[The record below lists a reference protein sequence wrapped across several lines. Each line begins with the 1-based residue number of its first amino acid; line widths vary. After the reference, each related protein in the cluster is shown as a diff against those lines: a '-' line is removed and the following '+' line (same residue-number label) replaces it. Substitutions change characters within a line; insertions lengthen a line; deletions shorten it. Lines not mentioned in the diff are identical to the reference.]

1 MIGNASLSDI
11 LAHKLPAQ
19 DKDRHREE
27 FLALMAIFEKLLY
40 SIPNDMESWE
50 VMEELMALRAD
61 FAIHHALNGFDL
73 EYDTALEL
81 LRTAEDG
88 LTETDKAK
96 RNVIVAAID
105 NLIDFAVAEEYQ
117 MAMELPEIDEELEGE
132 ELEDV
137 MEIFAKYNDKYALI
151 ENQDVEYAM
160 IVAAQLIAVSNNTVL
175 TYMTQGDERVRPWHL
190 QYEGYSAPK
199 SSFPA
204 WLIPPIEHACRCYL
218 VEDNIVGQLS
228 DVKATTIRVPDMPEW
243 FNPTFKES
251 VALGGRI
258 FSDEHPY
265 FQIQS
270 EHKKTLQSIAN
281 RIKSKYWNG

>member
-1 MIGNASLSDI
+1 MIGNASLSDV
-11 LAHKLPAQ
+11 LAHKLPVHDEEQ
-19 DKDRHREE
+19 HREE
-27 FLALMAIFEKLLY
+27 FLALIAIFEKLLY

-61 FAIHHALNGFDL
+61 FAIHHALNGFGL

-88 LTETDKAK
+88 LTEIDKAK
-96 RNVIVAAID
+96 RNVVVAAID
-105 NLIDFAVAEEYQ
+105 NLVDFAVAEEYQ
-117 MAMELPEIDEELEGE
+117 MALELPEIEEELEEE
-132 ELEDV
+132 ELEDI
-137 MEIFAKYNDKYALI
+137 MALFAKYNDRYALI
-151 ENQDVEYAM
+151 ENQDAEYAM
-160 IVAAQLIAVSNNTVL
+160 IIAAQLIAVSNNTVL

-218 VEDNIVGQLS
+218 VEDSVTGQLQ
-228 DVKATTIRVPDMPEW
+228 DVQGSVIRVPEMPEW

-265 FQIQS
+265 FQIQD
-270 EHKKTLQSIAN
+270 EHQQTLQSIAD

>member
-1 MIGNASLSDI
+1 MIGNASLSDV
-11 LAHKLPAQ
+11 LAHKLPVQ
-19 DKDRHREE
+19 DEERHHEE
-27 FLALMAIFEKLLY
+27 FLALIAIFEKLLY

-61 FAIHHALNGFDL
+61 FAIHHALNGFGL
-73 EYDTALEL
+73 EYDTALGL

-88 LTETDKAK
+88 LTEAEKAK
-96 RNVIVAAID
+96 RNVIVAAVD
-105 NLIDFAVAEEYQ
+105 NLVDFAVAEEYQ
-117 MAMELPEIDEELEGE
+117 MALELPEFEAELEEDDLE
-132 ELEDV
+132 EV
-137 MEIFAKYNDKYALI
+137 MAIFAKYNDRYALI
-151 ENQDVEYAM
+151 ENQDAEYAM
-160 IVAAQLIAVSNNTVL
+160 IIAAQLLAVSNSTVL

-218 VEDNIVGQLS
+218 VEDSVIGKLQ
-228 DVKATTIRVPDMPEW
+228 DVQGAVIRVPDMPEW

-265 FQIQS
+265 FQVQG
-270 EHKKTLQSIAN
+270 EHKEILQSIAD
-281 RIKSKYWNG
+281 RIKSKYLNG

>member
-1 MIGNASLSDI
+1 MIGNASLSDV
-11 LAHKLPAQ
+11 LAHKLPVQ
-19 DKDRHREE
+19 DEERHHEE
-27 FLALMAIFEKLLY
+27 FLALIAIFEKLLY

-61 FAIHHALNGFDL
+61 FAIHHALNGFGL
-73 EYDTALEL
+73 EYDTALDL

-88 LTETDKAK
+88 LTEAEKAK
-96 RNVIVAAID
+96 RNVIVAAVD
-105 NLIDFAVAEEYQ
+105 NLVDFAVAEEYQ
-117 MAMELPEIDEELEGE
+117 MALELPEFEAELEEDDLE
-132 ELEDV
+132 EV
-137 MEIFAKYNDKYALI
+137 MAIFAKYNDRYALI
-151 ENQDVEYAM
+151 ENQDAEYAM
-160 IVAAQLIAVSNNTVL
+160 IIAAQLLAVSNSTVL

-218 VEDNIVGQLS
+218 VEDSVIGKLQ
-228 DVKATTIRVPDMPEW
+228 DVQGAVIRVPDMPEW

-265 FQIQS
+265 FQVQG
-270 EHKKTLQSIAN
+270 EHKEILQSIAD
-281 RIKSKYWNG
+281 RIKSKYLNG

>member
-1 MIGNASLSDI
+1 MIGNASLSDV
-11 LAHKLPAQ
+11 LAHKLPVQ
-19 DKDRHREE
+19 DEERHHEE
-27 FLALMAIFEKLLY
+27 FLALIAIFEKLLY

-61 FAIHHALNGFDL
+61 FAIHHALNGFGL
-73 EYDTALEL
+73 EYDTALDL

-88 LTETDKAK
+88 LTEAEKAK
-96 RNVIVAAID
+96 RNVIVAAVD
-105 NLIDFAVAEEYQ
+105 NLVDFAVAEEYQ
-117 MAMELPEIDEELEGE
+117 MALELPEFESELEEDDLE
-132 ELEDV
+132 EV
-137 MEIFAKYNDKYALI
+137 MAIFAKYNDRYALI
-151 ENQDVEYAM
+151 ENQDAEYAM
-160 IVAAQLIAVSNNTVL
+160 IIAAQLLAVSNSTVL

-218 VEDNIVGQLS
+218 VEDSVIGKLQ
-228 DVKATTIRVPDMPEW
+228 DVQGAVIRVPDMPEW

-265 FQIQS
+265 FQVQG
-270 EHKKTLQSIAN
+270 EHKEILQSIAD
-281 RIKSKYWNG
+281 RIKSKYLNG

>member
-1 MIGNASLSDI
+1 MIGNASLSNV
-11 LAHKLPAQ
+11 LAHKLPVQ
-19 DKDRHREE
+19 DEERHHEE
-27 FLALMAIFEKLLY
+27 FLALIAIFEKLLY

-61 FAIHHALNGFDL
+61 FAIHHALNGFGL
-73 EYDTALEL
+73 EYDTALDL

-88 LTETDKAK
+88 LTEVEKAK
-96 RNVIVAAID
+96 RNVIVAAVD
-105 NLIDFAVAEEYQ
+105 NLVDFAVAEEYQ
-117 MAMELPEIDEELEGE
+117 MALELPEFEAELEEDDLE
-132 ELEDV
+132 EV
-137 MEIFAKYNDKYALI
+137 MAIFAKYNDRYALI
-151 ENQDVEYAM
+151 ENQDAEYAM
-160 IVAAQLIAVSNNTVL
+160 IIAAQLLAVSNSTVL

-218 VEDNIVGQLS
+218 VEDSVIGKLQ
-228 DVKATTIRVPDMPEW
+228 DVQGAVIRVPDMPEW

-265 FQIQS
+265 FQVQG
-270 EHKKTLQSIAN
+270 EHKEILQSIAD
-281 RIKSKYWNG
+281 RIKSKYLNG

>member
-1 MIGNASLSDI
+1 MIGNASLSDV
-11 LAHKLPAQ
+11 LAHKLPVHDEEQ
-19 DKDRHREE
+19 HREE
-27 FLALMAIFEKLLY
+27 FLALIAIFEKLLY

-61 FAIHHALNGFDL
+61 FAIHHALNGFGL

-88 LTETDKAK
+88 LTEIDKAK
-96 RNVIVAAID
+96 RNVVVAAID
-105 NLIDFAVAEEYQ
+105 NLVDFAVAEEYQ
-117 MAMELPEIDEELEGE
+117 MALELPEIEEELEEEELEGIMA
-132 ELEDV
+132 L
-137 MEIFAKYNDKYALI
+137 FAKYNDRYALI
-151 ENQDVEYAM
+151 ENQDAEYAM
-160 IVAAQLIAVSNNTVL
+160 IIAAQLIAVSNNTVL

-218 VEDNIVGQLS
+218 VEDSVTGQLQ
-228 DVKATTIRVPDMPEW
+228 DVQGSVIRVPEMPEW

-265 FQIQS
+265 FQIQD
-270 EHKKTLQSIAN
+270 EHQQTLQSIAD